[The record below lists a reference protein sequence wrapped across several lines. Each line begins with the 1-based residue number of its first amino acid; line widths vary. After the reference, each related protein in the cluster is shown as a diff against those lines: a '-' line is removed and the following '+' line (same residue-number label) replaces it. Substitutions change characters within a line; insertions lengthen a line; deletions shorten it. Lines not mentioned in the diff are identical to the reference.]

1 MQRANRMLNEGLT
14 RIEALDWSSVDAE
27 RLKREALRPIELL
40 ASNRLWR
47 NVWFLLLNFLLGMLW
62 FLMVPLVLAGFVAL
76 IALVGFPI
84 LAVLMTIWT
93 GGAQRHR
100 RRIEKISGRKIADP
114 HRPPVE
120 GFFVRRLWARA
131 HDPAVWRDLLYMI
144 ALCPVGAIEF
154 GLVLFVAGQAL
165 QYATIPLYYA
175 WWSDGVQVGPNWTID
190 SFGEAIIVMLIGA
203 ALFWAWPLLVTGITR
218 LHVAFAQVLL
228 GPSTTELAERVDVL
242 TKSRSGVMEAML
254 LERRRIERDLHDG
267 AQQRLVA
274 LAMDLGMA
282 KEKMKTDPEM
292 AQQLL
297 ESSHEEAKRV
307 LSDLRDLVR
316 GIYPA
321 VLTDRG
327 LDAAIS
333 SVAGRSPV
341 MVTVDVELEGRP
353 PEAVEATAYFVV
365 AEALTNVAKHSG
377 ASEAKVWVRRV
388 NDRLM
393 IEVSDNGSG
402 GADAKGGTGLGGL
415 AERIAA
421 LDGQL
426 TIESPPGGPTRVRAE
441 IPIGSYVL

>member
-1 MQRANRMLNEGLT
+1 MLNEGIT
-14 RIEALDWSSVDAE
+14 RIEAFDWSSVDAE
-27 RLKREALRPIELL
+27 RVKREARRPVELL
-40 ASNRLWR
+40 ATNRPWR
-47 NVWFLLLNFLLGMLW
+47 EAWFLLLNLLLGALW
-62 FLMVPLVLAGFVAL
+62 FLMLPLVLAGFVSGIAL
-76 IALVGFPI
+76 IGFPI

-93 GGAQRHR
+93 RGAQRHR
-100 RRIEKISGRKIADP
+100 RRIEKISGRRIVDP

-120 GFFVRRLWARA
+120 GFFVRRLWAKA
-131 HDPAVWRDLLYMI
+131 QDPAVWRDLLYMI
-144 ALCPVGAIEF
+144 SLFPLGVIEF
-154 GLVLFVAGQAL
+154 GIVLFVAGQAL
-165 QYATIPLYYA
+165 QYATIPIYY
-175 WWSDGVQVGPNWTID
+175 WWGSDGSEVGPSWNID
-190 SFGEAIIVMLIGA
+190 SFGEAIIVMVVGA
-203 ALFWAWPLLVTGITR
+203 GLFWVWPLVVTGITR
-218 LHVAFAQVLL
+218 LHIAFAQVLL

-282 KEKMKTDPEM
+282 KEKMKSDPDA
-292 AQQLL
+292 AQRLV

-341 MVTVDVELEGRP
+341 MVTVDVELKGRP

-365 AEALTNVAKHSG
+365 VEALTNVAKHSG
-377 ASEAKVWVRRV
+377 AAEAKVWVRRV
-388 NDRLM
+388 NDRLV
-393 IEVSDNGSG
+393 IEVTDNGAG

-415 AERIAA
+415 ADRIAA

-441 IPIGSYVL
+441 IPIGP